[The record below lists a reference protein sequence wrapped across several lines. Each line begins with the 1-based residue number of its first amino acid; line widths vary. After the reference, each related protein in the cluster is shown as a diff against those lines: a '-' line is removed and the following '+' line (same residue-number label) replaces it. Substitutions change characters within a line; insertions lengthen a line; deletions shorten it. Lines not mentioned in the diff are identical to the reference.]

1 MSLQTRV
8 RIAARFCAADLDV
21 ADLDVPDL
29 DVADLD
35 VGVIYTHERQY
46 MPPLLDT
53 MRRAAGNL
61 KVRLIL
67 VDNASVDGC
76 GEWQG
81 YFSRTTVQK
90 NAARLG
96 YGANLNRILAASTA
110 PYVLLMNTDMAF
122 DATEPCLEKM
132 VRFMDS
138 RPDCGASICR
148 IYHPDGGYLYPAR
161 RFQTPRIIA
170 ARRLGLDTVFSDSVE
185 HYLYNDR
192 DRQSAFDCD
201 WISGCFM
208 FLRREA
214 ALDIGPFDLRFAK
227 YFEDVDYCA
236 RVAQAGWRVMFNG
249 DTYCYHHEQ
258 RASRHL
264 LSIDAWLHL
273 RSYFRWLAKWGATP
287 PKPPIPCR
295 PSA

>member
-1 MSLQTRV
+1 MTLQTKDRV
-8 RIAARFCAADLDV
+8 VARSNV
-21 ADLDVPDL
+21 ADL

-35 VGVIYTHERQY
+35 VGVIYTHERHY
-46 MPPLLDT
+46 MPQLLDS
-53 MRRAAGNL
+53 MRHAAGNL
-61 KVRLIL
+61 RVRLVL

-76 GEWQG
+76 GDWHG
-81 YFSRTTVQK
+81 YLPRTAVKK

-122 DATEPCLEKM
+122 DAAEPCLEKM

-138 RPDCGASICR
+138 RPDCGGSICR
-148 IYHPDGGYLYPAR
+148 VYHPDGGYLYPAR
-161 RFQTPRIIA
+161 RFQTPRIIV
-170 ARRLGLDTVFSDSVE
+170 ARRLGLDTVFSESIE
-185 HYLYNDR
+185 NYLYNDR
-192 DRQSAFDCD
+192 DRESAFDCD

-236 RVAQAGWRVMFNG
+236 RLAQAGWRVMFNG

-258 RASRHL
+258 RASRRW

-273 RSYFRWLAKWGATP
+273 QSYFRWLAKWGATP
-287 PKPPIPCR
+287 PR
-295 PSA
+295 PSVPRDARKSA